1 MKPIKNL
8 EPAAKWLLRFSLAA
22 YIICLYFNEVKAFDF
37 KSVNYIINLIYMLF
51 AVLLLLGGI
60 SKNATLT
67 ILSGIVLSLISAYKI
82 YVAFSLSDL
91 TNPAIF
97 LFLMVFGLGVLF
109 ASKGNS

>member
-22 YIICLYFNEVKAFDF
+22 YIICLYFTEIKAFDF
-37 KSVNYIINLIYMLF
+37 KSVAYVINLIYTLC
-51 AVLLLLGGI
+51 AILLLLGGI

-67 ILSGIVLSLISAYKI
+67 IVSGIALSLISAYKI

-91 TNPAIF
+91 VNPAVY
-97 LFLMVFGLGVLF
+97 LFLMIFGVGVLF
-109 ASKGNS
+109 AAKGNS